1 MSLSAAGAA
10 AVASSATDDGH
21 PLHHELAVAVADVTA
36 ISIQDRKDQTLLA
49 LKSEL
54 MGKLD
59 KEVKSLDDDSWMFD
73 GPRSRINL
81 ISRPGGLRHGHKKLS
96 ACHDMAPRK

>member
-1 MSLSAAGAA
+1 MKIYLFSAA
-10 AVASSATDDGH
+10 
-21 PLHHELAVAVADVTA
+21 
-36 ISIQDRKDQTLLA
+36 
-49 LKSEL
+49 LKTEL

-81 ISRPGGLRHGHKKLS
+81 ISRPGKSLNWYIYKIWLLS
-96 ACHDMAPRK
+96 LDETRIF